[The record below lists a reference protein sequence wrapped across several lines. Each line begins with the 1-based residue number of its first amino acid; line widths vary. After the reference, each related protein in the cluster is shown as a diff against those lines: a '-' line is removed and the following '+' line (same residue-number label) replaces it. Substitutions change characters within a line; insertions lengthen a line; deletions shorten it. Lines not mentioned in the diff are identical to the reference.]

1 MLDRVEQAKT
11 VLLLMPTRLIL
22 ILQLLKPLWLP
33 LLLMLP
39 VPKLLFLNSAQESS
53 VLVSSLLN
61 SEHLLLPM
69 VLMVNLMLRSPREL
83 PSTTHISMMAPTAT
97 KDQDSWLLMLR
108 LQLIHWLLQEVEPR
122 LSQVL

>member
-83 PSTTHISMMAPTAT
+83 LSTMRISMMAPTAT